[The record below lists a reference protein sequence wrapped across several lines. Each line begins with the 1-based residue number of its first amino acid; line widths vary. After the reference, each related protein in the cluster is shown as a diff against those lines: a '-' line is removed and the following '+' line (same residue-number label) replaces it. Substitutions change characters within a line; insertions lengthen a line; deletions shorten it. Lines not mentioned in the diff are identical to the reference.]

1 MPEAPEE
8 AVSKTQYIRLLDV
21 FAIGPVMIFA
31 AYKGTTLPT
40 WTRVFL
46 GLTGGAT
53 ILYNGLNYLEQQK
66 RLEEQAD
73 DAPKALV
80 E

>member
-1 MPEAPEE
+1 MADVEE
-8 AVSKTQYIRLLDV
+8 VGKTQGIRLLDV

-40 WTRVFL
+40 WARVFL

-53 ILYNGLNYLEQQK
+53 ILYNGLNYVEQEK

-73 DAPKALV
+73 DAPKAL
-80 E
+80 EE

>member
-1 MPEAPEE
+1 MADVEE
-8 AVSKTQYIRLLDV
+8 VGKTQGIRLLDV

-31 AYKGTTLPT
+31 AYKGSTLPT

-53 ILYNGLNYLEQQK
+53 ILYNGLNYVEQQK
-66 RLEEQAD
+66 RLEEQGAV
-73 DAPKALV
+73 KAL
-80 E
+80 EE

>member
-1 MPEAPEE
+1 MADVEE
-8 AVSKTQYIRLLDV
+8 VGKTQGIRLLDV

-31 AYKGTTLPT
+31 AYKGTLPT
-40 WTRVFL
+40 WARVFL